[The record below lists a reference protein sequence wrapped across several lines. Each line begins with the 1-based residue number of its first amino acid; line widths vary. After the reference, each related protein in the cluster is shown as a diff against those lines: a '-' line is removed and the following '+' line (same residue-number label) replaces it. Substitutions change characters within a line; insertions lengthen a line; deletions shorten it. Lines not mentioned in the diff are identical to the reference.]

1 MVPETKPT
9 LTALAEE
16 GVSETPVTV
25 ARKVMMESCAE
36 GDGGVARK
44 VSESVALP
52 VPPPLP
58 PLCRT
63 PLHAH
68 RERINEEESK
78 PNRIRFIISPG
89 DNYTKAKMRAITV

>member
-1 MVPETKPT
+1 MVPETNPT
-9 LTALAEE
+9 LTALPEE

-52 VPPPLP
+52 GGGGT

-89 DNYTKAKMRAITV
+89 DNYTKTKMRAITV